1 MTFRM
6 TINRQAI
13 RIIKFALNYTPQED
27 IYCYLLYLP
36 VYKSTFH
43 SLKIVQK
50 NCPQLIHGSKTE
62 IIRKSSGQIV
72 HLTIAYLKESY
83 SKIKISFS
91 RNS

>member
-36 VYKSTFH
+36 VYKATFH
-43 SLKIVQK
+43 SLKIGPKKLPSTYTWVK
-50 NCPQLIHGSKTE
+50 N
-62 IIRKSSGQIV
+62 
-72 HLTIAYLKESY
+72 
-83 SKIKISFS
+83 
-91 RNS
+91 